1 MPGKRTNSLILILA
15 GALVIGA
22 AILITWAVLRADRP
36 AAVSGIVESVGVAQ
50 IGGPFALV
58 DHTGKARTE
67 ADFRGKYM
75 LVFFGFTH
83 CPDVCPTGL
92 ATVAQ
97 ALEEVGPL
105 ADRIVPAFV
114 SVDPERDTPELLG
127 GYVTA
132 FSPRFVGLTG
142 TPEQVAQAAKAYR
155 VIYKKIDVR
164 APDAY
169 NMMHS
174 ALFYLMG
181 PDGKFVTHFGS
192 GTSASQMA
200 TGLKKHVAG

>member
-1 MPGKRTNSLILILA
+1 MPGKRTNSLMLVLA
-15 GALVIGA
+15 GLLVIALAVLLAWAATRADKPA
-22 AILITWAVLRADRP
+22 AI
-36 AAVSGIVESVGVAQ
+36 SGVVESIGVAQ
-50 IGGPFALV
+50 VGGPFALV
-58 DHTGKARTE
+58 DHTGKPRTD
-67 ADFRGKYM
+67 ADFRGKYL

-97 ALEEVGPL
+97 ALEALGPA

-142 TPEQVAQAAKAYR
+142 TAEQIAQVAEAYR
-155 VIYKKIDVR
+155 VVYRKIDVR

-169 NMMHS
+169 SMMHS

-181 PDGKFVTHFGS
+181 PDGKFVAHFGS
-192 GTSASQMA
+192 GTSAEQMA
-200 TGLKKHVAG
+200 AGLKKHVAG